1 MELRDASPMGMTANN
16 MMTERELRE
25 VQCSKSY
32 EHVNITL
39 DAFITQCL
47 TMVSR
52 AALMKTGTAP
62 KSMVEQLGE
71 AKAIA
76 VGTTLCTCLT

>member
-1 MELRDASPMGMTANN
+1 MGMTANN

-25 VQCSKSY
+25 VQCSKS
-32 EHVNITL
+32 
-39 DAFITQCL
+39 
-47 TMVSR
+47 MVSR